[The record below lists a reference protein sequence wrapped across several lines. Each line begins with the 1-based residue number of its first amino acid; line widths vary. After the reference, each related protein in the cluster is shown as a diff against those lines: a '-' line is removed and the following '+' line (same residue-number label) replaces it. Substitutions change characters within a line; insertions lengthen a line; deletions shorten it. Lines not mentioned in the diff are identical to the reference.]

1 MKVAKIL
8 IGLALFLYSCFVVKT
23 VWGWFAVPIFKAANI
38 NIAGAI
44 GLMALV
50 YLLRGGQSS
59 NDDFEFDIADSFFKI
74 SSVLLISFIAHKF
87 M

>member
-1 MKVAKIL
+1 MKVSKIL
-8 IGLALFLYSCFVVKT
+8 IGLALFLYSCFALKA
-23 VWGWFAVPIFKAANI
+23 VWGWFAVPIFNAANI

-50 YLLRGGQSS
+50 YLLTGGRSS
-59 NDDFEFDIADSFFKI
+59 NDDFEFDIADSFFKT
-74 SSVLLISFIAHKF
+74 SSALLISFIAHKF